1 MDKNTT
7 LGFAPIGNS
16 RSLDKNRVRRDS
28 LKNEVRHLQFDF
40 IHHAFE
46 IDGLDAECACAA

>member
-46 IDGLDAECACAA
+46 IDGLDAKCACAA